1 MSAKKPGWSQVKA
14 VLAEQEP
21 KELLKLIGDLYRLSK
36 DNRVFIESRFL
47 AGEETLEHYKQAI
60 AAPRPRRSAFSGN

>member
-1 MSAKKPGWSQVKA
+1 MATKKPSWSKVKA
-14 VLAEQEP
+14 VLAQKEP

-47 AGEETLEHYKQAI
+47 AGEDALYPDVYRNNLSDHG
-60 AAPRPRRSAFSGN
+60 AALH